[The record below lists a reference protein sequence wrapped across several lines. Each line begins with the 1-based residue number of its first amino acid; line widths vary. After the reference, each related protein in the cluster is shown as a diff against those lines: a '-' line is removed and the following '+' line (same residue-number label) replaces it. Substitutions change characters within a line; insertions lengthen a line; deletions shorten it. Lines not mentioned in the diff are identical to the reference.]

1 MPELAGS
8 IDLTTDSIE
17 GGTAALRRQT
27 EAWKENA
34 KAQAYQ
40 DALSEIYAA
49 QAEAELEREKNLVL
63 VRNAEAD
70 LRDMETE
77 RNELIRQ
84 RQEMESDPSLY
95 DAEKYQQMEQRLL
108 ELNNEYFDADV
119 NLGKFQEALAESDRL
134 LADAEQKTKEYDD
147 ALKNLARRTSMEV
160 EFDGA
165 SITKSIR
172 PYLLGLTYT
181 DNEEGQADDLRLCL
195 QDRGGLW
202 RESWLAAMLEGAVK
216 SRPLKIRAAIV
227 RENWTGGGRDQR
239 LDCGSFELDAAE
251 LSTPKGGSPMY
262 RDFGLDQSFLDK
274 PLPVAKVM
282 LRVAVKEAIEDWEP
296 RASFVDMAF
305 SGDAADPASLCPVV
319 TVEVLEE

>member
-134 LADAEQKTKEYDD
+134 LADAEQ
-147 ALKNLARRTSMEV
+147 
-160 EFDGA
+160 
-165 SITKSIR
+165 
-172 PYLLGLTYT
+172 
-181 DNEEGQADDLRLCL
+181 
-195 QDRGGLW
+195 
-202 RESWLAAMLEGAVK
+202 
-216 SRPLKIRAAIV
+216 
-227 RENWTGGGRDQR
+227 
-239 LDCGSFELDAAE
+239 
-251 LSTPKGGSPMY
+251 TPKKGTA
-262 RDFGLDQSFLDK
+262 L
-274 PLPVAKVM
+274 
-282 LRVAVKEAIEDWEP
+282 
-296 RASFVDMAF
+296 
-305 SGDAADPASLCPVV
+305 
-319 TVEVLEE
+319 